1 MIILLLGGA
10 RSGKSALAERV
21 ASRCRP
27 PVVYVAP
34 AIVGDDAGFRER
46 VRLHRERRP
55 TAWGTSEPGAHLVE
69 YLRSAD
75 PGTQLI
81 DSLGSW
87 VAACDEFAVDAA
99 GFCEA
104 LGSYDGD
111 VVIVSEEVGL
121 GVHPSSEVGGRFR
134 DALGVL
140 NQRVAEL
147 ADEVRLVVAGRTL
160 RLTEPD
166 WPLAPL
172 APLAPAAPG
181 DHPRGA

>member
-10 RSGKSALAERV
+10 RSGKSALAEKV

-34 AIVGDDAGFRER
+34 AVVGDDAGFQER

-55 TAWGTSEPGAHLVE
+55 AAWGTAEPGAHLVE
-69 YLRSAD
+69 YLLSAD

-87 VAACDEFAVDAA
+87 VAACEDFAVDAE
-99 GFCEA
+99 GLCEA

-140 NQRVAEL
+140 NQTVAEH

-166 WPLAPL
+166 WPLAPD
-172 APLAPAAPG
+172 APDAPVAPG